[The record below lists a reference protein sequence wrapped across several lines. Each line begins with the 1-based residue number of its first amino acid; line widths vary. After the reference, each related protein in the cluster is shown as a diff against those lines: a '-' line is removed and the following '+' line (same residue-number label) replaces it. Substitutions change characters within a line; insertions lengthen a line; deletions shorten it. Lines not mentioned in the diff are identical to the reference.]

1 MQWTFCKKR
10 NESIHSQITLDITS
24 ILLCNIT
31 MREKGST
38 EDKVN
43 RKLKKEVLSYL

>member
-1 MQWTFCKKR
+1 MQWTFGKKR

-31 MREKGST
+31 WREKGSAK
-38 EDKVN
+38 DKIN
-43 RKLKKEVLSYL
+43 RQLKKEILSYL